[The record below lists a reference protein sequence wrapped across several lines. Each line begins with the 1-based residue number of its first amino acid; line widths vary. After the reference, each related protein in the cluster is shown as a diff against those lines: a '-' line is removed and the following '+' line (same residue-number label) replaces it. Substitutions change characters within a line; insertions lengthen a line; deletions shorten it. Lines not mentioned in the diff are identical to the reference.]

1 MSLPDEPRLIE
12 ALEATWPAAATH
24 RAGGFLI
31 REGKGGGKRVSAA
44 TSEPAT
50 TQAAPPDIDA
60 AMAAMRALGQTPLFM
75 LRGMDAALDADLES
89 RGFVIVDPVNL
100 YAAPVDLIAAEV
112 PRVTVFDIW
121 EPLAICAEIWAEAG
135 IGPARLA
142 VMHRVAGPRTA
153 LLSRLG
159 QMPAGTAFVACDR
172 EIAMIHALEV
182 RPEARRKGIAGQ
194 MMRHAAAW
202 AARQEATHL
211 ALAVTRANIGANALY
226 SSLGMKVVGQYHYRM
241 ASKDPEA

>member
-1 MSLPDEPRLIE
+1 MSLPEEPRLLE
-12 ALEATWPAAATH
+12 ALEATWPAAAIH

-44 TSEPAT
+44 TPGAG
-50 TQAAPPDIDA
+50 PLDIDTA
-60 AMAAMRALGQTPLFM
+60 IGAMRALGQTPLFM
-75 LRGMDAALDADLES
+75 LRGMDTALDADLEA
-89 RGFVIVDPVNL
+89 RGFAIVDPVNL

-112 PRVTVFDIW
+112 PRVTVFDVW
-121 EPLAICAEIWAEAG
+121 EPLAISAEIWAEAG

-172 EIAMIHALEV
+172 EVAMIHALEV

-194 MMRHAAAW
+194 MMRHAANW
-202 AARQEATHL
+202 AGRHGATHL
-211 ALAVTRANIGANALY
+211 ALAVTQANAGANALY
-226 SSLGMKVVGQYHYRM
+226 SSLGMQVVGQYHYRM
-241 ASKDPEA
+241 ASKDPDA